1 MKSTSRLASLYSSIS
16 SEKDAER
23 VLADLSIF
31 WYAISVILIFI
42 SLTISILTQLKVF
55 LSFPIILLFTG
66 FFLQRRKSRVIPIF
80 ILLYSL
86 GLMGFVL
93 WYFVTSANTDFNHG
107 IIPTLNNPL
116 VGINTLVIV
125 LPSLLV
131 LLLLLCS
138 WISLRSIKATFVYH
152 KRIGSQP
159 FWRNIGFT
167 FAYTFIL
174 AWFAPMTYLF
184 TEVPWRYKK
193 YANIYE
199 YFKEDLFIYTLS
211 AIISIF
217 LFAVLTRY
225 FPLVR
230 WAGKGIE
237 SVPQKMIRSLYVPI
251 SSKEEAQSV
260 LSNLSIIWHIYSV
273 IFIAVAIVNAINK
286 IDGFN
291 LNTAQLVISAVFNLI
306 TIVTFFAAGY
316 FLPRRQSRVLSVFAL
331 ILSSYYS
338 LAAILYFIHLVFVR
352 STFFTLHWVAIIPT
366 TLFLL
371 LPFFNLFCVWIAVR
385 CVIATFRYHKYDS
398 RKYYEERRYEE
409 DRV

>member
-1 MKSTSRLASLYSSIS
+1 MKSTSRLASLYSLIS

-31 WYAISVILIFI
+31 WYAISAILIFI

-116 VGINTLVIV
+116 VGINTLVV
-125 LPSLLV
+125 LLPSLLV
-131 LLLLLCS
+131 VLLLLCS

-159 FWRNIGFT
+159 FWRNIGFA
-167 FAYTFIL
+167 FAYNVVL
-174 AWFAPMTYLF
+174 PLLAPMTYLF
-184 TEVPWRYKK
+184 TEIPWRYEK
-193 YANIYE
+193 YMNIYE
-199 YFKEDLFIYTLS
+199 YFKGDLFIYTLS
-211 AIISIF
+211 AIISISI
-217 LFAVLTRY
+217 FAILTRY

-230 WAGKGIE
+230 WADKGIE

-260 LSNLSIIWHIYSV
+260 LSNLSIIWYIYSV
-273 IFIAVAIVNAINK
+273 FFIIVAIVNAINE
-286 IDGFN
+286 IDGLN
-291 LNTAQLVISAVFNLI
+291 LNKAHLVISAVFNLI
-306 TIVTFFAAGY
+306 TVITFFAAGY
-316 FLPRRQSRVLSVFAL
+316 FLPRKQSRVLSVFAL
-331 ILSSYYS
+331 ILSSYFF
-338 LAAILYFIHLVFVR
+338 LAVILYFIHLIFVR
-352 STFFTLHWVAIIPT
+352 STFFTLHWLAIIPNM
-366 TLFLL
+366 LFLL
-371 LPFFNLFCVWIAVR
+371 LPFFVIFCAWVAFR
-385 CVIATFRYHKYDS
+385 CVVATFRYHKYDS
-398 RKYYEERRYEE
+398 RKYYEERRCEE
-409 DRV
+409 DKV